1 MTVESFLK
9 LLSDDS
15 SFLEQVNAAQTMP
28 DLIAIAG
35 QRGIVLT
42 PEEVIKMA
50 SSSVNELSDA
60 QLEAIAGGA
69 WTSNIGSDYALGAT
83 VGAVAG
89 AGIGAALATSVGA
102 VVK

>member
-15 SFLEQVNAAQTMP
+15 SFLEQVNAAQTMS
-28 DLIAIAG
+28 DLIAVAG

-50 SSSVNELSDA
+50 ASSVNELSDA
-60 QLEAIAGGA
+60 QLEAIAGGT
-69 WTSNIGSDYALGAT
+69 WTGNNGADYSIGAA
-83 VGAVAG
+83 VGGVVG
-89 AGIGAALATSVGA
+89 AGIGAALVTSVGA